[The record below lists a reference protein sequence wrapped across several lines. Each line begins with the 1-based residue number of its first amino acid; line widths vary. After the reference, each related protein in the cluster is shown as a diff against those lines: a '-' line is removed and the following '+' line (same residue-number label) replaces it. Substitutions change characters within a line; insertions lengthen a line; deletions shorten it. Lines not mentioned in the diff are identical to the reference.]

1 MNITNNM
8 VSLFTV
14 ILLIFMVFCASMYFA
29 TDLTILSKPYS
40 EIISENPSQAM
51 LLMVISIIGIIFIT
65 IFAKYFFE
73 KDLEEQDSMN
83 QFLEYYLKGKS

>member
-1 MNITNNM
+1 
-8 VSLFTV
+8 
-14 ILLIFMVFCASMYFA
+14 MVFCGLMYFA
-29 TDLTILSKPYS
+29 TDLTMLSKPYS

-73 KDLEEQDSMN
+73 KDLKEQDSMN